1 METDGKMRK
10 YFLTV
15 LVLVLALSPVVLG
28 QTGQG
33 SGSTPQPGPDFKSM
47 IIMFAVI
54 FGIFYILVIN
64 PQKKQQ
70 KKHQE
75 RVNTLKA
82 GDRVLTAGGM
92 FAICRDRDDK
102 KGKVTLEIAKG
113 VQIEVTKNSIATI
126 LSPEGEEVSSDPART
141 RK

>member
-15 LVLVLALSPVVLG
+15 FVLVLALSPVVLG
-28 QTGQG
+28 QEGQG
-33 SGSTPQPGPDFKSM
+33 SGSTTQPGPDFKPM

-70 KKHQE
+70 RKHQE

-82 GDRVLTAGGM
+82 GDRVLTAGGIYG
-92 FAICRDRDDK
+92 ICRDRDDK
-102 KGKVTLEIAKG
+102 KGRISLEIAKG
-113 VQIEVTKNSIATI
+113 VQIEVSKNAIATI
-126 LSPEGEEVSSDPART
+126 LSPEGEEVTSDPARN